1 MKGYKKIIELSIA
14 ATLVYSYFTGITV
27 YSSDEI
33 TKQEFTNVSD
43 LQYEKKENSIWITGY
58 NGSEEKIS
66 LPEKIEDLEVTN
78 IEANAFKGSK
88 IKEVEMPFIEDI
100 GECAFLDSSNLE
112 KIEVSS
118 KVLVNGDA
126 FNGTNINTIIVNY
139 GEEGIADKSIS
150 QWEEIVKKIDGINLD
165 NITGKF
171 ITNNEYTKNLDDLV
185 GPVITLNGNA
195 EINIEIGSQ
204 FVDLGA
210 TAYDEF
216 EKVDT
221 IVTSEGSVDTSK
233 LGQYIVTYKSIDS
246 SRNLS
251 TLTRKINVV
260 DTVAPEIVLNGDNEI
275 TIEAGQKYEEL
286 GAIGIDKVDG
296 TFKTSVLGEVNTSI
310 PGEYI
315 LTYTA
320 TDNSGNSSTITR
332 KVKVIDTTAP
342 DITLNGKNEVTVEA
356 GSKYEELG
364 AIGKDIVDGELKAT
378 ISGEINTSK
387 IGEYKL
393 TYTVTDSS
401 GNSATKTRKINVKD
415 TKEPDII
422 LNGKNEI
429 TIEAGTKYEELGA
442 NAKDLFEGKKEVKIS
457 GKVNVSEPGEYM
469 VTYTAE
475 DTSGNKA
482 VAIRKVKV
490 VDTTS
495 PIIIFNGDKE
505 ITIEAGTQY
514 VEPGASGKD
523 IVDGSV
529 EVKISGVIDTSKVGE
544 YKINYSTSDNA
555 GNKASAVRKVKVVD
569 RVAPIITLNGESKIN
584 LEVGDKYEELGAVAK
599 DKVDGMIPVTING
612 EVDINKAGEYTITY
626 KAIDNSK
633 NESTISRKVKVSE
646 KIAEDEDNQV
656 KVEKKYNDKLLL
668 IVIIS
673 GVIILGVVVAG
684 SVYYYKKRK

>member
-529 EVKISGVIDTSKVGE
+529 EVKISGVIDISKVGE

>member
-1 MKGYKKIIELSIA
+1 MKGYKKIIALSIA
-14 ATLVYSYFTGITV
+14 TTLVYSYFTGITV
-27 YSSDEI
+27 YSSNEI

-43 LQYEKKENSIWITGY
+43 LQYEIKESSIWISGY
-58 NGSEEKIS
+58 TGSEEKIS

-88 IKEVEMPFIEDI
+88 IKEVEMPFIKEI

-112 KIEVSS
+112 KVEVSS
-118 KVLVNGDA
+118 KVLVNEDA
-126 FNGTNINTIIVNY
+126 FKGTNINTIVVNY
-139 GEEGIADKSIS
+139 GEEDIADKSIAH
-150 QWEEIVKKIDGINLD
+150 WEEIVKKIDGISVD

-185 GPVITLNGNA
+185 GPVITLNSDA

-221 IVTSEGSVDTSK
+221 IVTSEGFVDTSK
-233 LGQYIVTYKSIDS
+233 LGQYIVTYKSMDS
-246 SRNLS
+246 SRNIS

-296 TFKTSVLGEVNTSI
+296 SFKASVSGEVNTSI
-310 PGEYI
+310 LGEYI

-320 TDNSGNSSTITR
+320 IDNSGNSSTITR

-342 DITLNGKNEVTVEA
+342 DIILNGENEITVEA
-356 GSKYEELG
+356 GAKYEDLG
-364 AIGKDIVDGELKAT
+364 AIGKDIVDGELKAA
-378 ISGEINTSK
+378 ISGEVNTSK

-393 TYTVTDSS
+393 IYTVTDSS
-401 GNSATKTRKINVKD
+401 GNSAATIRKINVKD
-415 TKEPDII
+415 TKEPEII

-429 TIEAGTKYEELGA
+429 TLEAGSKYEELGA
-442 NAKDLFEGKKEVKIS
+442 NAKDSFEGKKEVKIS

-475 DTSGNKA
+475 DTTGNKA
-482 VAIRKVKV
+482 VAIRKIKV

-505 ITIEAGTQY
+505 IIIEAGTQY
-514 VEPGASGKD
+514 VELGASGKD

-529 EVKISGVIDTSKVGE
+529 EVKISGVIDTGKVGE
-544 YKINYSTSDNA
+544 YKINYLTSDKA
-555 GNKASAVRKVKVVD
+555 GNKASAVRNVKVVD
-569 RVAPIITLNGESKIN
+569 TVAPIITLNGDSKIN

-599 DKVDGMIPVTING
+599 DKVDGMIPVIING
-612 EVDINKAGEYTITY
+612 EIDINKAGEYTITY

-646 KIAEDEDNQV
+646 KIVEGEDNEV
-656 KVEKKYNDKLLL
+656 TVGNKYNDKLLL
-668 IVIIS
+668 VIIIS
-673 GVIILGVVVAG
+673 GVIILGGVVAG
-684 SVYYYKKRK
+684 TVYYYKKRK

>member
-1 MKGYKKIIELSIA
+1 MKGYKKIIAISIA

-33 TKQEFTNVSD
+33 TKQEFTNVTD

-58 NGSEEKIS
+58 TGSDEKIS

-78 IEANAFKGSK
+78 IVDNAFKGCK
-88 IKEVEMPFIEDI
+88 IKEVEIQFIKNI
-100 GECAFLDSSNLE
+100 GEGAFLDASNLE

-118 KVLVNGDA
+118 KVLVKGDA
-126 FNGTNINTIIVNY
+126 FNGTNINTIVVNY
-139 GEEGIADKSIS
+139 GEEDITDKSIS
-150 QWEEIVKKIDGINLD
+150 QWEEIVKKINGINVD

-185 GPVITLNGNA
+185 GPVINLNGDA

-221 IVTSEGSVDTSK
+221 IVTSGDSVDTSK

-246 SRNLS
+246 SRNIS

-260 DTVAPEIVLNGDNEI
+260 DIVAPEIVLNGDNEI

-296 TFKTSVLGEVNTSI
+296 TFKASVSGEVNISI

-342 DITLNGKNEVTVEA
+342 DITLNGKNEVTIEA
-356 GSKYEELG
+356 GNKYEELG
-364 AIGKDIVDGELKAT
+364 AIGKDIVDGELEAT
-378 ISGEINTSK
+378 ISGEVNTNK

-401 GNSATKTRKINVKD
+401 GNSAATTRKINVKD
-415 TKEPDII
+415 TKEPEII
-422 LNGKNEI
+422 LSGKNEI
-429 TIEAGTKYEELGA
+429 TLEAGTKYEELGA
-442 NAKDLFEGKKEVKIS
+442 TAKDSFEGKKGVKIS
-457 GKVNVSEPGEYM
+457 GKVNANEPGNYT

-475 DTSGNKA
+475 DTTGNKA

-529 EVKISGVIDTSKVGE
+529 EVKISGVIDTGKVGE
-544 YKINYSTSDNA
+544 YKINYLTSDKA
-555 GNKASAVRKVKVVD
+555 GNKASAVRNVKVVD
-569 RVAPIITLNGESKIN
+569 TVAPIITLNGDGKIN

-599 DKVDGMIPVTING
+599 DKVDGMIPVIINR
-612 EVDINKAGEYTITY
+612 EIDINKAGEYTITY

-646 KIAEDEDNQV
+646 KIVEGEDNEV
-656 KVEKKYNDKLLL
+656 TVENRYNDKLL
-668 IVIIS
+668 IVIIIS
-673 GVIILGVVVAG
+673 GVIILGGVVAG
-684 SVYYYKKRK
+684 TVYYYKKRK

>member
-1 MKGYKKIIELSIA
+1 MKGYKKIIAISIA
-14 ATLVYSYFTGITV
+14 ATLAYSYFTGITV

-33 TKQEFTNVSD
+33 TKQEFTNVTD
-43 LQYEKKENSIWITGY
+43 LQYEKKENGIWITGY
-58 NGSEEKIS
+58 TGSDEKIS

-88 IKEVEMPFIEDI
+88 IKEVEMPFIKDI
-100 GECAFLDSSNLE
+100 GEGAFLEASNLE

-118 KVLVNGDA
+118 NVLVKEDA
-126 FNGTNINTIIVNY
+126 FKGTNVNTITVNY
-139 GEEGIADKSIS
+139 GEEDISDKTIP
-150 QWEEIVKKIDGINLD
+150 QWEEIVKKIGGINVE

-171 ITNNEYTKNLDDLV
+171 VTNNEYTKNLDDIM
-185 GPVITLNGNA
+185 GPVINLNGDV
-195 EINIEIGSQ
+195 EINIEVGSQ

-233 LGQYIVTYKSIDS
+233 LGQYIITYKSMDS
-246 SRNLS
+246 SRNIS
-251 TLTRKINVV
+251 TLTRNINVV
-260 DTVAPEIVLNGDNEI
+260 DTVAPEIVLNGEDEI

-296 TFKTSVLGEVNTSI
+296 SFKAIVTGEVNTSI
-310 PGEYI
+310 TGEYI

-332 KVKVIDTTAP
+332 MVKVIDTTAP

-378 ISGEINTSK
+378 ISGEVNTNK

-393 TYTVTDSS
+393 TYTVADSS
-401 GNSATKTRKINVKD
+401 GNSAATTRKIKVKD
-415 TKEPDII
+415 TKEPEII

-429 TIEAGTKYEELGA
+429 TLEAGIKYEELGA
-442 NAKDLFEGKKEVKIS
+442 TAKDLFEGKKEVKIS
-457 GKVNVSEPGEYM
+457 GKVNISEPGDYTI
-469 VTYTAE
+469 TYTAE
-475 DTSGNKA
+475 DTTGNKA

-490 VDTTS
+490 VDTTA

-529 EVKISGVIDTSKVGE
+529 EVKISGVIDTGKVGE
-544 YKINYSTSDNA
+544 YKINYSTSDKA
-555 GNKASAVRKVKVVD
+555 GNKASAVRLVKVVD
-569 RVAPIITLNGESKIN
+569 TVAPIITLNGDSKIN

-599 DKVDGMIPVTING
+599 DKVDGMIPVIING
-612 EVDINKAGEYTITY
+612 EVDINNAGEYTITY

-646 KIAEDEDNQV
+646 KIVEDEDN
-656 KVEKKYNDKLLL
+656 KVTAENKYNDKLLL
-668 IVIIS
+668 IIIS
-673 GVIILGVVVAG
+673 GTIILGGVIGGAI
-684 SVYYYKKRK
+684 YYYKKRK

>member
-1 MKGYKKIIELSIA
+1 MKGYKKIIALSIA

-88 IKEVEMPFIEDI
+88 IKEVEMPFIKDI

-139 GEEGIADKSIS
+139 GEEDIADKSIS

-165 NITGKF
+165 NISGKF

-185 GPVITLNGNA
+185 GPVITLNGDA

-221 IVTSEGSVDTSK
+221 IVTSEGSVETSK
-233 LGQYIVTYKSIDS
+233 LGHYIVTYKSIDS

-275 TIEAGQKYEEL
+275 TIEAGPKYEEL

-296 TFKTSVLGEVNTSI
+296 TFKASVSGEVNTSI

-401 GNSATKTRKINVKD
+401 GNSATTTRKINVKD

-457 GKVNVSEPGEYM
+457 EKVNVSEPGEYM

-544 YKINYSTSDNA
+544 YKINYSTSDKA

-599 DKVDGMIPVTING
+599 DKVDGIIPVTING

-673 GVIILGVVVAG
+673 GVIILGGVVAG

>member
-1 MKGYKKIIELSIA
+1 MKGYKKIIALSIA

-27 YSSDEI
+27 YPSDEI
-33 TKQEFTNVSD
+33 TKQEFTNVTD

-58 NGSEEKIS
+58 TGSDEKIS

-88 IKEVEMPFIEDI
+88 IKEVEMPFIKDI
-100 GECAFLDSSNLE
+100 GEGAFLDSSNLE

-118 KVLVNGDA
+118 KVLVNEDA
-126 FNGTNINTIIVNY
+126 FKGTNINTIIVNY
-139 GEEGIADKSIS
+139 GEEDIGDKSIS

-185 GPVITLNGNA
+185 GPVITLNGDA

-296 TFKTSVLGEVNTSI
+296 TFKASVSGEVNTSI

-342 DITLNGKNEVTVEA
+342 DITLNGKNEVIVEA

-364 AIGKDIVDGELKAT
+364 AIGKDIVDGELRAT

-401 GNSATKTRKINVKD
+401 GNSATTTRKINVKD

-482 VAIRKVKV
+482 VSIRKVKV

-544 YKINYSTSDNA
+544 YKINYSTSDKA

-569 RVAPIITLNGESKIN
+569 RVAPIITLNGESKMN

-626 KAIDNSK
+626 KAMDNSK

-646 KIAEDEDNQV
+646 KIAEDEDNEV
-656 KVEKKYNDKLLL
+656 TVENKYNDKLLL
-668 IVIIS
+668 IIIIS
-673 GVIILGVVVAG
+673 GVIILGGVVAG